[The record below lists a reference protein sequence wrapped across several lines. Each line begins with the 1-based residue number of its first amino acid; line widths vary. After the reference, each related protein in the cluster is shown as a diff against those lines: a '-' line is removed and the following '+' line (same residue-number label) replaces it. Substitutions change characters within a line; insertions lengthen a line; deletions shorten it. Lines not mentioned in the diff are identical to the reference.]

1 MKQVT
6 DPALLDQLNTPSA
19 DPAAIPM
26 PAPESTPVP
35 GATLALAPAQASVMG
50 PARPPPQM
58 VSQPGQKV
66 TDPATLEQLNAPPG
80 ALETL
85 DDTIRMLASGV
96 TIGGADE
103 IAAGINAFLGIGEGE
118 TFDDRY
124 DSNLSKEMSRDEAIR
139 EREPGAALTAE
150 ILGGVGGAVA
160 GGTLLSA
167 APGAG
172 AVVGAVKNV
181 PSAIKLGTIGA
192 TVGAASGALNA
203 PPGERGSGALLG
215 GATGA
220 LLGGVAIPLA
230 KKGVQATIRK
240 FMGSKIGK
248 DIRIATKK
256 ILQALD
262 RDEMTP
268 DEAFRRVAELAP
280 EGRLVDVG
288 DNTRRLGR
296 AVAGQPGRASKIASE
311 ALEARQQGQG
321 SRIVEAVNRA
331 IDPAG
336 DFAATADDL
345 IRIRSADARPLY
357 EAAYAK
363 PVKASEKLIALM
375 RRPALEKA
383 WKRAVAIARNEGD
396 DIADDLFIT
405 RPDGGKIINPD
416 AIKDMKTLD
425 YMKRGLDDMVDTSRD
440 PITGKIAGD
449 VNRGVDSLRKQFIG
463 VLDEISPDYKKARA
477 AWAGPSRSLEL
488 MDMGKRFMRADDEV
502 TTKMLARMTDDERLF
517 FRVGAARELRQII
530 AKTPDGADAVKRI
543 FGNLLKR
550 RQIEM
555 VFPNKKAFSEFHK
568 SMMQESELYRTRAIA
583 SPGAGSQTQLRQ
595 ADAADLAEDIGGAVR
610 DMARGDTGSAA
621 RRFLKGLFGKKA
633 EGLSPEQSEILAKAL
648 FTNDPEVNRQIIKA
662 LSVQRVLEG
671 FDPAFSVAAAESGR
685 LAGAA
690 VAR

>member
-1 MKQVT
+1 
-6 DPALLDQLNTPSA
+6 
-19 DPAAIPM
+19 
-26 PAPESTPVP
+26 
-35 GATLALAPAQASVMG
+35 MG

-66 TDPATLEQLNAPPG
+66 TDPATLDQLNAPPG

-85 DDTIRMLASGV
+85 DDTIRMLASGASF
-96 TIGGADE
+96 GFADE
-103 IAAGINAFLGIGEGE
+103 FAAGMNALLGIGTYEE
-118 TFDDRY
+118 
-124 DSNLSKEMSRDEAIR
+124 NLATEMQRDQAIR
-139 EREPGAALTAE
+139 EREPGAALAAE
-150 ILGGVGGAVA
+150 IIGGVGGAVA

-192 TVGAASGALNA
+192 VGGALSGAGNA

-321 SRIVEAVNRA
+321 SRIVKAVNKA

-336 DFAATADDL
+336 DFAGTADDL
-345 IRIRSADARPLY
+345 MRIRKDATQPLY
-357 EAAYAK
+357 TKAYAN
-363 PVKASEKLIALM
+363 PVDPGEDMISLF
-375 RRPALEKA
+375 RRPAMHQAWVKA
-383 WKRAVAIARNEGD
+383 RKIAANDGD
-396 DIADDLFIT
+396 PLPDNLFTT
-405 RPDGGKIINPD
+405 RPDGGKIVNTD
-416 AIKDMKTLD
+416 AIRDVKMLD
-425 YMKRGLDDMVDTSRD
+425 YIKRGLDDVVEPHRD
-440 PITGKIAGD
+440 PITGKIKTNAG
-449 VNRGVDSLRKQFIG
+449 RGVDNLRKEYLRI
-463 VLDEISPDYKKARA
+463 LDKLSPDYKAARA

-488 MDMGKRFMRADDEV
+488 MNMGKRFMRADDEV

-633 EGLSPEQSEILAKAL
+633 EGLSPEQSEVLAKAL

-671 FDPAFSVAAAESGR
+671 FDPGFSVAAAESGR